1 MAVGFYFLKVDFQN
15 LPWFVKTFHWKK
27 GKGRGVEKAAT
38 MDYQGQKLA
47 ELLYYWIIITF
58 GVSCH

>member
-1 MAVGFYFLKVDFQN
+1 MVR
-15 LPWFVKTFHWKK
+15 KTFHWKK

-58 GVSCH
+58 GVSCHQLVTFISYVLISN